1 MIWCLAFFMTV
12 MLAHTYICQSFRFTR
27 HQDLIYN
34 TPVGCTV
41 YVHITHCLLEF
52 LAKAQFVWC
61 HVKDGLGLANF
72 LNIQGDFWELTFSF
86 VYCYDNINNFD

>member
-1 MIWCLAFFMTV
+1 M
-12 MLAHTYICQSFRFTR
+12 
-27 HQDLIYN
+27 
-34 TPVGCTV
+34 GCTV

-86 VYCYDNINNFD
+86 VFGNMNHLTPKYTHNLTEYGPFGKWY